1 MRLLLHDSEHRL
13 HAISENAECPAS
25 SLTLMGQPLLVR
37 NISKIREA
45 FDIKAIR
52 MPGRLGEALDL
63 VQSNFPS
70 VTVQEYDGG
79 EDEDERGAAAG
90 RGGAVAAA
98 VDAPLKW
105 TDGELRVPM
114 NSVIVTKQAEPRVG
128 LGGGEEG
135 GAGLSVSQ
143 LVYPWDFLRQ
153 MQLALE
159 REVKGQAIS
168 PDASVARTAVIDG
181 PCVIEDGAVVDD
193 FSKIKGP
200 AYIGKKSFVGMTSL
214 VRSCMLGEGTRIGF
228 NCEVAKTY
236 FAGNDKTSH
245 QNVILDSL
253 IGKGVW
259 FGGYSGTA
267 NVLLTRK
274 NVKYKVG
281 HEFVDT
287 GTDHFGAVVGN
298 NSAVGAAVIIL
309 PGRQVEPNSVIQAG
323 TIFR

>member
-63 VQSNFPS
+63 IQSNFPS

-79 EDEDERGAAAG
+79 EEEDERGAAAG

-105 TDGELRVPM
+105 TDGELRVPL
-114 NSVIVTKQAEPRVG
+114 NSVIVTKHAEPRVG
-128 LGGGEEG
+128 LGGEGEEG

-193 FSKIKGP
+193 FSKIKGRH
-200 AYIGKKSFVGMTSL
+200 TSARRAL
-214 VRSCMLGEGTRIGF
+214 WG
-228 NCEVAKTY
+228 
-236 FAGNDKTSH
+236 
-245 QNVILDSL
+245 
-253 IGKGVW
+253 
-259 FGGYSGTA
+259 
-267 NVLLTRK
+267 
-274 NVKYKVG
+274 
-281 HEFVDT
+281 
-287 GTDHFGAVVGN
+287 
-298 NSAVGAAVIIL
+298 
-309 PGRQVEPNSVIQAG
+309 
-323 TIFR
+323 